1 MLAVTS
7 VPVSSRNSTD
17 LGAAWLLPKHWCCH
31 LASEIK
37 HAPQHKEQRD
47 EPRSYEKCWWLTNQI
62 KKPVCIWSHIP
73 SSSNWLVC
81 TKEAV
86 TCRLELSLEGGQSSL
101 HTYHRQLPANIAHCY
116 STSKKYTW
124 QPGTNIE
131 EIWRCV
137 PEKEQYF
144 LAQACAMYKGEFFNH
159 RKLIYRLKLQTLQL
173 KMPLL

>member
-1 MLAVTS
+1 
-7 VPVSSRNSTD
+7 
-17 LGAAWLLPKHWCCH
+17 
-31 LASEIK
+31 
-37 HAPQHKEQRD
+37 
-47 EPRSYEKCWWLTNQI
+47 
-62 KKPVCIWSHIP
+62 
-73 SSSNWLVC
+73 
-81 TKEAV
+81 V
-86 TCRLELSLEGGQSSL
+86 TCRLEVSLEGGQSSL